1 VSAFL
6 SNALD
11 AAAHTV
17 VLGWRLGATL
27 VAAAIGGVVGLF
39 AGWLALA
46 LLGLAIGSLPETLR
60 DAGILLAAAAGAGL
74 CGLGRWLGPDSPP
87 AVLGSARWASP
98 REVAGELAAPAL
110 AADPAALLVGRG
122 DGAGRGKQGEL
133 LRYAGPAHLLTIAP
147 TRSGKGVGTV
157 LPNLL
162 LANRSVICVDP
173 KGENARVAARA
184 RRRFGPVFILD
195 PFGASGQPSA
205 AYDPTAAL
213 DPRSPDLA
221 EDAATLADAL
231 VHDPPGQVSEAH
243 WNDEARALIAG
254 LLMHLACR
262 GAPDCRGLAEL
273 RRLLTLPPRE
283 WQALLHAMMAD
294 TDAAGGLVA
303 RAAARQL
310 GKADREAAGVLSS
323 TQRHTHMLDSPRVA
337 AVMARSDFR
346 FGDLRT
352 GTATVFLVLPPDRLA
367 AYARW
372 LRLLVAQAIQE
383 LARAPQRPGTPPV
396 LLLLDEFAAL
406 GRLEPAL
413 QAAGLMAGLGV
424 QLWPILQDLTQLRA
438 AYGQSAGT
446 FLANAGIVQASAPAD
461 LETAQWLSRS
471 LGDATVSY
479 ETATRSTSRP
489 SGLLPGR
496 GGASTSEG
504 TSTHLAARPLLAPDE
519 AMRLP
524 PGRQVLLRPGCAPA
538 LVGKLRHY
546 ADAEFAGLSD

>member
-1 VSAFL
+1 MS
-6 SNALD
+6 D
-11 AAAHTV
+11 
-17 VLGWRLGATL
+17 VLGTAWRTL
-27 VAAAIGGVVGLF
+27 AFGWRFGSAIVTAAVAGGVGVLVGLVVF
-39 AGWLALA
+39 A
-46 LLGLAIGSLPETLR
+46 LLGLLVPSHYNLVWNG
-60 DAGILLAAAAGAGL
+60 GILLTGVAFAVLAF
-74 CGLGRWLGPDSPP
+74 LGRFLRPAAPD
-87 AVLGSARWASP
+87 VMGSAAWASP
-98 REVAGELAAPAL
+98 RQVAAELATPAL
-110 AADPAALLVGRG
+110 AADPAALFVGRG
-122 DGAGRGKQGEL
+122 EGKSGSL
-133 LRYAGPAHLLTIAP
+133 LRYVGPAHLLTIAP

-162 LANRSVICVDP
+162 LANRSMICVDP
-173 KGENARVAARA
+173 KGENARIAARA
-184 RRRFGPVFILD
+184 RRRLGPVFVLD

-205 AYDPTAAL
+205 AYDPTAAF
-213 DPRSPDLA
+213 DPRSLDLT

-231 VHDPPGQVSEAH
+231 VYDPPGQVAEAH
-243 WNDEARALIAG
+243 WNDEAKALIAG
-254 LLMHLACR
+254 LLMHLTCR
-262 GAPDCRGLAEL
+262 GAPERRGLPEL

-283 WQALLHAMMAD
+283 WDALLHAMLAD
-294 TDAAGGLVA
+294 ADAAGGLVS

-310 GKADREAAGVLSS
+310 GKADREAASVLSS
-323 TQRHTHMLDSPRVA
+323 AQRHTHMLDSPRMA

-438 AYGQSAGT
+438 AYGQAAGT
-446 FLANAGIVQASAPAD
+446 FLANAGVVQVAAPAD

-471 LGDATVSY
+471 LGDGTVSY
-479 ETATRSTSRP
+479 ETANRSTSRP
-489 SGLLPGR
+489 SGLLAR
-496 GGASTSEG
+496 SGGTSTSEG

-519 AMRLP
+519 AMRLSP
-524 PGRQVLLRPGCAPA
+524 DRQVLLRPGRAPA
-538 LVGKLRHY
+538 LVAKLRHY
-546 ADAEFAGLSD
+546 ADPEFAGLADG